1 MIIQVVACIV
11 EVDTGQRTEQ
21 EGRARTNDAEDE
33 FGDGGRWSL
42 DQSIQ
47 QTAVWHKGLGRFRAV
62 KVKSSHFSTVF
73 LLLPRTLAHLNT
85 LVSTHETLQI
95 CASMQCGL
103 RTFDPW
109 RSSDAEEN

>member
-1 MIIQVVACIV
+1 VREVQSIEKVMIIQVVACMV
-11 EVDTGQRTEQ
+11 SVDREQ
-21 EGRARTNDAEDE
+21 DGGVRTNDAEDE

-85 LVSTHETLQI
+85 LVSTH
-95 CASMQCGL
+95 
-103 RTFDPW
+103 
-109 RSSDAEEN
+109 